1 MSFNV
6 YIIFT
11 KRLDRYISY
20 VGYAKDIN
28 KRLILHNSSKGAK
41 FTKGNH
47 WILLY
52 KKEYLTKSLAMKE
65 EYRLKKDYKLRKNLI
80 NRYLIENENCNFTSV

>member
-11 KRLDRYISY
+11 KRFDRYISY

-41 FTKGNH
+41 FTKGNQ
-47 WILLY
+47 WILIY

-80 NRYLIENENCNFTSV
+80 NRYLIENENCNFTSL

>member
-11 KRLDRYISY
+11 KRSDKYISY
-20 VGYAKDIN
+20 VGYAKDIK

-41 FTKGNH
+41 FTKGNQ
-47 WILLY
+47 WILIY

-80 NRYLIENENCNFTSV
+80 NRYLIENENCNFTSL

>member
-11 KRLDRYISY
+11 KRSDRYISY
-20 VGYAKDIN
+20 VGYAKDIK

-41 FTKGNH
+41 FTKGNQ
-47 WILLY
+47 WILIY

-80 NRYLIENENCNFTSV
+80 NRYLIENENCNFTSL